1 MAGSNGTLRIWDAL
15 SNVGVRKTFGDRLRA
30 MPAEL
35 APSLD
40 AETRGDGVVM
50 LADEGSEASDDDD
63 EPLPAD
69 AEGDVAME
77 E

>member
-1 MAGSNGTLRIWDAL
+1 
-15 SNVGVRKTFGDRLRA
+15 
-30 MPAEL
+30 MPDEL

-40 AETRGDGVVM
+40 AEARGDGVVM
-50 LADEGSEASDDDD
+50 LADEGSEASDDD